1 MTQIIQTPAA
11 DLVQMVRERILSAEE
26 VMAAFLD
33 RIEAVNPGINAIVSL
48 RERAEL
54 LEEARRADATP
65 AAGALHGLPIAIKDL
80 ADTKG
85 LRTTQG
91 SPLYADHIPG
101 KDSGMVARIRAAGAI
116 IIGKTNTPEFGLG
129 SHTFNPV
136 HGVTRN
142 PYLPDL
148 TVGGSSG
155 GAAAALA
162 THMLPIADGSDMMG
176 SLRNPAAYN
185 NVYGFRPSWGLV
197 PRDPEGDAYL
207 HQISTDGPMGRSP
220 RDVALLLSVQAGV
233 EPRQPYPPRPVPD
246 FTAHIGRSPGAFRV
260 GWLGDW
266 GGAFPYED
274 GIDALVETAL
284 GQMDQIGG
292 KVDTLDAPYDR
303 AKLWQA
309 WQDLR
314 SFAIAASLEPLYTN
328 AATRPRLKEAAQW
341 EIERGLRLG
350 AMQVQEASALRSA
363 WLRRA
368 LELFETYD
376 LLALPTA
383 QVFPFP
389 VELTN
394 PTEIAGRKMDSY
406 HRWMEVMVPA
416 SLIGLPALS
425 VPVGFDAQGRPMGMQ
440 LIGAPGQDLK
450 VLQIG
455 QAWHDLTRW
464 PDRIP
469 PML

>member
-1 MTQIIQTPAA
+1 LTQITQTPAA
-11 DLVQMVRERILSAEE
+11 DLARLIRDRALSPVE
-26 VMAAFLD
+26 VMEAFLD
-33 RIEAVNPGINAIVSL
+33 RIEAVNPTVNAIVSL
-48 RERAEL
+48 RDRAAL
-54 LEEARRADATP
+54 IEEARRADETP
-65 AAGALHGLPIAIKDL
+65 ATGPLHGLPIAIKDL

-91 SPLYADHIPG
+91 SPLYSDHVPDH
-101 KDSGMVARIRAAGAI
+101 DSAMVARIRAAGAI

-162 THMLPIADGSDMMG
+162 TNMLPIADGSDMMG

-197 PRDPEGDAYL
+197 PRDPAGDAYL
-207 HQISTDGPMGRSP
+207 HQISTDGPMARSP
-220 RDVALLLSVQAGV
+220 RDIALLLSVQAAV
-233 EPRQPYPPRPVPD
+233 EPRQPYPPRPIPD
-246 FTAHIGRSPGAFRV
+246 FSSHIGRSPGAFRV

-266 GGAFPYED
+266 GGAFPYEP
-274 GIDALVETAL
+274 GIRELVEAAL
-284 GQMDQIGG
+284 GQMPQIGAV
-292 KVDTLDAPYDR
+292 VDTLDAPFDP

-314 SFAIAASLEPLYTN
+314 SFAIAAGLEPLYTN

-341 EIERGLRLG
+341 EVERGLRLG
-350 AMQVQEASALRSA
+350 AMQVQEASTLRSE

-368 LELFETYD
+368 VELFDTYD
-376 LLALPTA
+376 LLVLPTA

-394 PTEIAGRKMDSY
+394 PTEIAGQKMDSY

-425 VPVGFDAQGRPMGMQ
+425 VPVGFDAKGRPMGMQ
-440 LIGAPGQDLK
+440 LIGAPGQDMK

-455 QAWHDLTRW
+455 QAWHELTRW
-464 PDRIP
+464 PDRMP
-469 PML
+469 PKL